1 MLITRASEYA
11 LLSLIEISG
20 ASRPVK
26 TDGLASALS
35 IPKSFLAKILQNLA
49 KHDILKSYKGANG
62 GFVLAKELEDITIL
76 AVIKSVEGTSPSVFD
91 CSSSIQ
97 DCPNSAASCRLWPF
111 LNKLQGKI
119 DTFLDELTMQDL
131 I

>member
-11 LLSLIEISG
+11 LLALIEISQ
-20 ASRPVK
+20 AQKPVK
-26 TDGLASALS
+26 TDQLAKTLS
-35 IPKSFLAKILQNLA
+35 IPKSFLAKILQNMA
-49 KHDILKSYKGANG
+49 KKEILHSYKGANG
-62 GFVLAKELEDITIL
+62 GFALGKDLSSITIL
-76 AVIKSVEGTSPSVFD
+76 AVITAVEGDNPSVFD

-97 DCPNSAASCRLWPF
+97 DCPNSAVSCRLWPF